1 VVGSF
6 RPHECVGSILDRS
19 VSFPLTHG
27 KVPFVVTRMSSRSDR
42 TPVVSAE
49 GSPAKKAPPRLR
61 ATPLARPFHL
71 VLVEPEIPPNTGN
84 VARLG
89 AATGSPLHLVGRLGF
104 RIDEHSVRRAGVDYW
119 HLVDVRTHVDFA
131 HFLHAFEQDRGRAD
145 PRPASDE
152 ASALEAPQGAAP
164 PGRLHLFSALAERS
178 YLDAGFLP
186 GDALVFGRES
196 VGLPEDLVEKHK
208 DRLVGIP
215 TLGAVRS
222 LNLANA
228 VGIALY
234 EALRQCG
241 ALSPTFIG

>member
-1 VVGSF
+1 M
-6 RPHECVGSILDRS
+6 E
-19 VSFPLTHG
+19 
-27 KVPFVVTRMSSRSDR
+27 K
-42 TPVVSAE
+42 
-49 GSPAKKAPPRLR
+49 
-61 ATPLARPFHL
+61 PFHL

-131 HFLHAFEQDRGRAD
+131 QFAHAFEK
-145 PRPASDE
+145 E
-152 ASALEAPQGAAP
+152 SATGK
-164 PGRLHLFSALAERS
+164 LHLFSALATKS
-178 YLDAGFLP
+178 YLDADFQP

-196 VGLPEDLVEKHK
+196 VGLSEELTTKYA

-228 VGIALY
+228 VGIALF
-234 EALRQCG
+234 EALRQSG
-241 ALSPTFIG
+241 ALAKTFTG